1 MKKPPSFLPDA
12 DQELLLKASLLDRN
26 EAIAAWEAWRA
37 RVPIDDIDAG
47 SQRLLPLLASQL
59 RGFGVDHADLKRYD
73 SVARYF
79 WVDNQFR
86 LRKAKAT
93 IALFAA
99 NGITAMPLKGLAIGP
114 LYYGGFVLRP
124 MSDFDLL
131 VPTESAGEAARILV
145 DAGWHSEFEDFL
157 ATPGYWS
164 TRSAANFFSA
174 DDDELDLH
182 WHLLTQGSWPGVDDP
197 YWRHAQPVV
206 IGGVAAMTL
215 SDTDHLFHTC
225 VHGARPNRVSPIRWV
240 ADAAKILAVGK
251 IDWDRMLGQAETL
264 GLVIPLRH
272 TLPYLRAAFR
282 LPIPDGVVADVAKL
296 RPRRLDRIEDRLQN
310 MELPMAVWMPFYR
323 YFHYRRNFAG
333 RPWDEGFS
341 RYLQTAFGKSGVLD
355 TMRWSFGRFVKGW
368 PKGLARAVRIKG
380 E

>member
-1 MKKPPSFLPDA
+1 MKKPPSFFPDA
-12 DQELLLKASLLDRN
+12 DQELLLKASLLDRG
-26 EAIAAWEAWRA
+26 EALAAWEAWRA

-47 SQRLLPLLASQL
+47 SQRLLPLLASRL
-59 RGFGVDHADLKRYD
+59 RGFGVDHPDLKRYD

-86 LRKAKAT
+86 LRAAKAMIST
-93 IALFAA
+93 FAA
-99 NGITAMPLKGLAIGP
+99 AGITAMPLKGLAIAP
-114 LYYGGFVLRP
+114 LYYGGFAFRP

-145 DAGWHSEFEDFL
+145 DAGWHSPYQQFL
-157 ATPGYWS
+157 QTPAYWS
-164 TRSAANFFSA
+164 TRYSAQFYSA
-174 DDDELDLH
+174 DEDEFDLH
-182 WHLLTQGSWPGVDDP
+182 WHLLAQGSWPGADDA
-197 YWRHAQPVV
+197 YWRHARPVV
-206 IGGVAAMTL
+206 IGGVATLTL

-225 VHGARPNRVSPIRWV
+225 VHGARPDPVPPIRWV
-240 ADAAKILAVGK
+240 ADAAKILAVGQ
-251 IDWDRMLGQAETL
+251 IDWDRVLGQAEAL

-272 TLPYLRAAFR
+272 TLPYLQRTFR
-282 LPIPDGVVADVAKL
+282 LPIPDAVIADLGKL
-296 RPRRLDRIEDRLQN
+296 RPRRLYRVEDRLQA
-310 MELPMAVWMPFYR
+310 MELPSPIRASVQR

-355 TMRWSFGRFVKGW
+355 TVRWSFGRFVKGW
-368 PKGLARAVRIKG
+368 PKGMARAIRIKG